1 MTDKNL
7 APTMSASLPTL
18 ETARL
23 LLRPPAPEDFDAWAE
38 FCADAE
44 AQRFLGGALDRASAW
59 RNICIAAGAWTVR
72 GFSFFSVIEKASGRW
87 IGRVGPWQPE
97 GWPGKEVAYGLAK
110 QAWGKGYAHESAG
123 AAIAWAFNHLG
134 WTEVVHCIDPANVPS
149 QRVATRLGARILR
162 KTRLPAPLHWEVE
175 VWGQTRDAWQAR
187 NGC

>member
-1 MTDKNL
+1 MTDKKL
-7 APTMSASLPTL
+7 ARTMSASLPTL

-59 RNICIAAGAWTVR
+59 RNICVAAGAWTVR

-97 GWPGKEVAYGLAK
+97 GWAGAGGAHGFGK
-110 QAWGKGYAHESAG
+110 QAGGKGYAQEGAG
-123 AAIAWAFNHLG
+123 PPLARGVHPLRWAG
-134 WTEVVHCIDPANVPS
+134 
-149 QRVATRLGARILR
+149 
-162 KTRLPAPLHWEVE
+162 
-175 VWGQTRDAWQAR
+175 
-187 NGC
+187 